1 VAQKARIEYFHQT
14 GSWQTITAILGE
26 KAILSKLESNMKINA
41 ATGVKS
47 YRI

>member
-1 VAQKARIEYFHQT
+1 MHLLET
-14 GSWQTITAILGE
+14 GKEPIFI
-26 KAILSKLESNMKINA
+26 MKINA